1 MVEATS
7 KSNGLQLGRRSIS
20 ALINVL
26 EAKYTNTQLN
36 QPMFEQGLDER
47 YSGPNILSR
56 LGNVFH
62 PIAKTDA
69 DDNEMKAAIELI
81 EMVAKDAWD
90 AIDSADE
97 LWIDSSRSERAKET
111 YNSLQQALRADGLD
125 LVEDR
130 IVPFVSPSV
139 DISREQGL
147 LESRLRQH
155 GFEVAANHLEQA
167 VDNAARSNWEA
178 ANSQIRSFLE
188 ALCDAMASKICEDS
202 GSAPT
207 RGEARQ
213 YLAESGLLSPEESEL
228 LRSFF
233 KMLHGQGGH
242 AGTSSSDDCHRRRL
256 MAVAMANYYLDR
268 LDDRG
273 RVDQ

>member
-36 QPMFEQGLDER
+36 QLMFEQGLDER

-62 PIAKTDA
+62 PIAKTEA

-97 LWIDSSRSERAKET
+97 LWIDSSRSET

-178 ANSQIRSFLE
+178 ANSQVRSFLE

-202 GSAPT
+202 GFAPT

-213 YLAESGLLSPEESEL
+213 YLAESGLLSPEESDL

>member
-1 MVEATS
+1 MLETTN

-26 EAKYTNTQLN
+26 EAQYSNTKLN
-36 QPMFEQGLDER
+36 QLMFERGLDER
-47 YSGPNILSR
+47 YSGTNKLSR

-62 PIAKTDA
+62 PMAKTHA
-69 DDNEMKAAIELI
+69 DESEMKAAIDLI
-81 EMVAKDAWD
+81 EMVARNAWD
-90 AIDSADE
+90 AIDPADE
-97 LWIDSSRSERAKET
+97 LWIDSSRSEKAKET
-111 YNSLQQALRADGLD
+111 YDSLQQALRADGLD
-125 LVEDR
+125 LVESR
-130 IVPFVSPSV
+130 IVSFVSPSV

-147 LESRLRQH
+147 LESHLRQH

-178 ANSQIRSFLE
+178 ANSQIRGFLE
-188 ALCDAMASKICEDS
+188 ALCDAISSKIYEDG

-213 YLAESGLLSPEESEL
+213 YLGESGFLSPEESEL
-228 LRSFF
+228 LKSFF
-233 KMLHGQGGH
+233 RMLHGQGGH

-256 MAVAMANYYLDR
+256 MAVAMANYYLGR

>member
-1 MVEATS
+1 MTEEINNTNRLRIGR
-7 KSNGLQLGRRSIS
+7 KSIA
-20 ALINVL
+20 ALINLL
-26 EAKYTNTQLN
+26 EASYTDTQLN
-36 QPMFEQGLDER
+36 QLMFECGLDDR
-47 YSGPNILSR
+47 YSGPNKLSR

-62 PIAKTDA
+62 PIVKTDA
-69 DDNEMKAAIELI
+69 DDIGMKAAIELI
-81 EMVAKDAWD
+81 EMVTKDAWD
-90 AIDSADE
+90 AIDPADE

-111 YNSLQQALRADGLD
+111 YDSIQQALRADGLD
-125 LVEDR
+125 LVEGR

-147 LESRLRQH
+147 LESRLSQH

-188 ALCDAMASKICEDS
+188 ALCDAIASKIYEDG

-207 RGEARQ
+207 RGKARQ
-213 YLAESGLLSPEESEL
+213 YLCESGLLSPEESEL
-228 LRSFF
+228 LKSFF
-233 KMLHGQGGH
+233 NMLHGQGGH

>member
-36 QPMFEQGLDER
+36 QLMFEQGLDER

-62 PIAKTDA
+62 PIAKTDV

-81 EMVAKDAWD
+81 EMVAKDGWD

-111 YNSLQQALRADGLD
+111 YDSLQQALRADGLD
-125 LVEDR
+125 LVEGR

-147 LESRLRQH
+147 LESRLSQH

-178 ANSQIRSFLE
+178 SNSQIRSFLE
-188 ALCDAMASKICEDS
+188 ALCDSIASKIYEDG

-207 RGEARQ
+207 RGKARQ
-213 YLAESGLLSPEESEL
+213 YLGESGLLSPEESEL
-228 LRSFF
+228 LKSFF
-233 KMLHGQGGH
+233 TMLHGQGGH

-256 MAVAMANYYLDR
+256 MALAMANYYLDR